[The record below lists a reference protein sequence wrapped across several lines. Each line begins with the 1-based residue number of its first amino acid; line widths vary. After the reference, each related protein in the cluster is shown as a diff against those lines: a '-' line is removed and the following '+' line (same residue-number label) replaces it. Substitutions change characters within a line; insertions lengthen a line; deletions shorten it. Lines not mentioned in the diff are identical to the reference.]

1 MSQSFGHYLQIWIQ
15 ASRPK
20 TLFAA
25 VTPVIL
31 GTACAY
37 SQNRGSIAAAFAAL
51 LGALCIQIG
60 TNLANDYWDAKKG
73 ADTAD
78 RLGPVRVTSAGLL
91 SPRAVFIGMILFFGV
106 ACLAGLFLIFRAGW
120 PVLWIGVVSI
130 LCGVLYTAGPFP
142 LAYIGL
148 GDVFT
153 FVFFG
158 PVATAGTFFVHS
170 GEISLPAILLG
181 CVPGSYSVVLIALNN
196 MRDRES
202 DVLANKKTLAVRFGD
217 SFARA
222 EIAFFTFL
230 PALIPLV
237 LSLIWGMPSLPEVL
251 ICSIIALVG
260 GLAITRSVYKIR
272 DMRAVNA
279 LFPRTAMV
287 SLLISLLLSFFLLM

>member
-1 MSQSFGHYLQIWIQ
+1 VSQSFGHYLRIWIQ

-31 GTACAY
+31 GTACAF
-37 SQNRGSIAAAFAAL
+37 SQNRGSFAAAFAAL

-91 SPRAVFIGMILFFGV
+91 SPRAVFIGMILVFGV
-106 ACLAGLFLIFRAGW
+106 ACLAGLFLISRAGW

-148 GDVFT
+148 GDAFT

-158 PVATAGTFFVHS
+158 PVATAGTFFVQS

>member
-202 DVLANKKTLAVRFGD
+202 DVVANKKTLAVRFGD